1 MSLTRDL
8 ARLHSDSDGNLI
20 LANNLTVD
28 TNTLKVD
35 AANSAVGIG
44 TITPGTK
51 LQVAGTNNT
60 PSGTSKGMFLLR
72 NSTSSHG
79 LQMGVAN
86 AAPWTSLIQGQ
97 DNDIS
102 TTYPLA
108 LQPGG
113 GDVGIG
119 TTTPLSELDIRG
131 NVTQLDGSPEYH
143 FASTQATHYNWRI
156 ATQETVDTGF
166 EIASGTQTAGTN
178 AHTDTYTNRFVIKAD
193 GNIGIGTNA
202 PTDKITLLSGNGGG
216 ILQSTYNS
224 GTVTAN
230 QKMGAIAFKGYSD
243 GNTNAGADA
252 KIEGVADADHSGT
265 SAPGRLDFYVKS
277 NSTGPG
283 SAPQKRFS
291 INSYGQQI
299 IESGPNGWT
308 RVQHGANEGTTYH
321 VKRLNAGTSA
331 VTQNVLRYR
340 RHYWG
345 SGSIKFK
352 VRQTYY
358 SSIEE
363 SEFYLTGYGRSDP
376 GYSVNYS
383 LGYVGGY
390 NGNSGRLNINVPGG
404 APGNSVA
411 EIVDV
416 RIYMPAYT
424 HWQIIVEAA
433 HSAYYQDVNTMP
445 GANSY
450 ALH

>member
-1 MSLTRDL
+1 M
-8 ARLHSDSDGNLI
+8 
-20 LANNLTVD
+20 
-28 TNTLKVD
+28 
-35 AANSAVGIG
+35 
-44 TITPGTK
+44 
-51 LQVAGTNNT
+51 
-60 PSGTSKGMFLLR
+60 
-72 NSTSSHG
+72 
-79 LQMGVAN
+79 
-86 AAPWTSLIQGQ
+86 
-97 DNDIS
+97 
-102 TTYPLA
+102 
-108 LQPGG
+108 
-113 GDVGIG
+113 
-119 TTTPLSELDIRG
+119 
-131 NVTQLDGSPEYH
+131 
-143 FASTQATHYNWRI
+143 
-156 ATQETVDTGF
+156 
-166 EIASGTQTAGTN
+166 
-178 AHTDTYTNRFVIKAD
+178 
-193 GNIGIGTNA
+193 
-202 PTDKITLLSGNGGG
+202 
-216 ILQSTYNS
+216 
-224 GTVTAN
+224 
-230 QKMGAIAFKGYSD
+230 
-243 GNTNAGADA
+243 
-252 KIEGVADADHSGT
+252 
-265 SAPGRLDFYVKS
+265 
-277 NSTGPG
+277 
-283 SAPQKRFS
+283 
-291 INSYGQQI
+291 
-299 IESGPNGWT
+299 
-308 RVQHGANEGTTYH
+308 
-321 VKRLNAGTSA
+321 KRLNAGTSA